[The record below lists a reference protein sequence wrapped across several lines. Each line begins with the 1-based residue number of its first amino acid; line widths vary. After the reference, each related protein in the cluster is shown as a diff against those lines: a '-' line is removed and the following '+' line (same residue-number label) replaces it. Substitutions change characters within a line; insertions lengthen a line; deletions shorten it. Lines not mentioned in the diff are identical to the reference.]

1 MDPRAVRHDRRPHTP
16 HEARRERRRRGVGG
30 ASAELVCAFRCM
42 PDRLSVY
49 LPVWSAAQT
58 LDTHTLSN
66 RRYAPNLDGQAT
78 AESLSSRTL
87 MTDFHQCLWP
97 DGKGPDDM
105 PQALI
110 VSIAMVSIVMVSIAI
125 VSIAM
130 VSIAIVSTTYS
141 HSEFGHSEYSH
152 SEHAHSE
159 CNRLSGA
166 IVEPA
171 TLSRA
176 IVSHP
181 RALCVCI
188 YI

>member
-1 MDPRAVRHDRRPHTP
+1 
-16 HEARRERRRRGVGG
+16 
-30 ASAELVCAFRCM
+30 M
-42 PDRLSVY
+42 PDRLPVY

-110 VSIAMVSIVMVSIAI
+110 VSVAM

-130 VSIAIVSTTYS
+130 VSFATGRTTVVLGAILSKWAAIVRV
-141 HSEFGHSEYSH
+141 GP
-152 SEHAHSE
+152 
-159 CNRLSGA
+159 RL
-166 IVEPA
+166 
-171 TLSRA
+171 
-176 IVSHP
+176 
-181 RALCVCI
+181 C
-188 YI
+188 

>member
-1 MDPRAVRHDRRPHTP
+1 MDPGAVRHDRRPHTP

-42 PDRLSVY
+42 PDRLPVY

-110 VSIAMVSIVMVSIAI
+110 VSIAMVSIAI

-130 VSIAIVSTTYS
+130 VSIAIVSIAMVSFATGRTTV
-141 HSEFGHSEYSH
+141 
-152 SEHAHSE
+152 
-159 CNRLSGA
+159 LGA
-166 IVEPA
+166 I
-171 TLSRA
+171 LS
-176 IVSHP
+176 
-181 RALCVCI
+181 
-188 YI
+188 

>member
-1 MDPRAVRHDRRPHTP
+1 
-16 HEARRERRRRGVGG
+16 
-30 ASAELVCAFRCM
+30 M

-110 VSIAMVSIVMVSIAI
+110 VSVAM

-130 VSIAIVSTTYS
+130 VSIAMVSFATGRTTV
-141 HSEFGHSEYSH
+141 
-152 SEHAHSE
+152 
-159 CNRLSGA
+159 LGA
-166 IVEPA
+166 I
-171 TLSRA
+171 LS
-176 IVSHP
+176 
-181 RALCVCI
+181 
-188 YI
+188 